1 MVARNH
7 QSARLKVAVA
17 AGGLTLVIFLA
28 VVGGVV
34 GWFSVSS
41 PDQLHQ
47 PEVMINLDSSQ
58 YQSNLSE
65 HHAREAGVDWA
76 WRRGKRPG

>member
-1 MVARNH
+1 MVDYKAAVLRLPEMVARNH

-34 GWFSVSS
+34 GWFSLNS
-41 PDQLHQ
+41 PEQLHQ
-47 PEVMINLDSSQ
+47 PEVMINLDSQ
-58 YQSNLSE
+58 P
-65 HHAREAGVDWA
+65 H
-76 WRRGKRPG
+76 